1 MLYPPPNVNKLE
13 HIRAN
18 IHRIHRIICL
28 QYIEFNQNTEDIEY
42 NRIQQNTIEYNRTQQ
57 NTIEIQATV
66 QATRD
71 VRNQPKKNNEK

>member
-1 MLYPPPNVNKLE
+1 MYMYTQNTY
-13 HIRAN
+13 
-18 IHRIHRIICL
+18 RIICL